1 MCDKSGRAP
10 MAGAATPPRVLAQRI
25 GLALEDPVRSE
36 ALANEIA
43 SICINPS
50 SRESNLCADGD
61 PVELAFVWPD
71 EDARFTCDPTPG
83 ASVGRRLDAALR
95 HCDGLSA
102 GQIHLVEGLAA
113 AQGDEAKYG
122 AWIGVRWRRG
132 TIARKLYLEVASAA
146 AIQQCAAIVG
156 PKLSN
161 LPIRAMQPVMAGF
174 DLLTGGAEIYYRTAP
189 LTSQALTA
197 TLQNLEFPAF
207 GRRIADEIA
216 QLSGCSALAELPT
229 PNQGLSLALD
239 AGGSLLA
246 FSWYAY
252 AASLLGPPD
261 HARAAILEHCW
272 RRGWT
277 ADRYQATTASDSGR
291 QTPFHAIVG
300 VTAHAAD
307 GVAVSITCSCGA
319 GGK

>member
-10 MAGAATPPRVLAQRI
+10 GVLARRI
-25 GLALEDPVRSE
+25 GLALEDPARSE

-43 SICINPS
+43 SICVNPS

-61 PVELAFVWPD
+61 PLELAFVWPG

-83 ASVGRRLDAALR
+83 ASVGRRLDAALI
-95 HCDGLSA
+95 HCGDELSA

-113 AQGDEAKYG
+113 AQGDEAQYG

-132 TIARKLYLEVASAA
+132 TIARKLYLEVASVA

-174 DLLTGGAEIYYRTAP
+174 DPLTGGAEIYYRTAP

-197 TLQNLEFPAF
+197 TLRNLELPAL
-207 GRRIADEIA
+207 GRRIANEAA

-239 AGGSLLA
+239 AAGSPLA

-272 RRGWT
+272 RRGWN
-277 ADRYQATTASDSGR
+277 ADRYQATTASDSGG
-291 QTPFHAIVG
+291 QTPFHGIVG
-300 VTAHAAD
+300 VTTHAAD

-319 GGK
+319 GGE